1 MTCQCGNCSDS
12 PEPSKPPPP
21 SPPNSGRPGERANG
35 AVWSLHPT
43 ARPKSTNR
51 EGVRRDMVSSLGDTR
66 HRISGPEDG
75 GPPLRARPPQDLP
88 RIEAKTSKP
97 TGKRVHPQPGQQPLV
112 PQGRCETRQGAR
124 IGREPGHAG
133 GPDPAIHVVPE

>member
-51 EGVRRDMVSSLGDTR
+51 EGVRRDMVSSLGDWVEPEPPRGRATR
-66 HRISGPEDG
+66 DTTTTV
-75 GPPLRARPPQDLP
+75 
-88 RIEAKTSKP
+88 TS
-97 TGKRVHPQPGQQPLV
+97 LV
-112 PQGRCETRQGAR
+112 PHPECLTGHQ
-124 IGREPGHAG
+124 REESANRN
-133 GPDPAIHVVPE
+133 